1 MDSDAAPAR
10 SDSQHGAAMPM
21 AVALPPLTPFYI
33 IAD

>member
-1 MDSDAAPAR
+1 MASNPADST
-10 SDSQHGAAMPM
+10 MPM